1 MRPSS
6 SLEDRSALTG
16 KHEGAQ
22 APGPNRTHEQHP
34 DDQNRNDGTQFQ
46 TAGRIDGTGHQDGQG
61 PREPR
66 DDADLGSNLGDSQDE
81 SDKDSMEDDPNIIV
95 AQYRTEYR
103 VKSVFKF
110 NLQNVVIFIDGV
122 HYFVKELKSQ
132 FEY

>member
-1 MRPSS
+1 M
-6 SLEDRSALTG
+6 
-16 KHEGAQ
+16 
-22 APGPNRTHEQHP
+22 
-34 DDQNRNDGTQFQ
+34 
-46 TAGRIDGTGHQDGQG
+46 DGQEGG
-61 PREPR
+61 PRENK
-66 DDADLGSNLGDSQDE
+66 DDNEQGSNPDDSSGP

-110 NLQNVVIFIDGV
+110 NLQNVVMFIDGI